1 MRAGPVSKVLGALR
15 LESAAAGE
23 REATAVSLLYALLA
37 VAVAGLVV
45 HGAYFGSITALLLR
59 SLFFSMVAAAGLA
72 AAALPMR
79 SAWARMAC
87 YLLADVALVPGPYL
101 WHGFHDIIMRVA
113 IAPQADQTLFLNQL
127 LAFMVLLLL
136 FFFLPLGI
144 PSPLPL
150 LS

>member
-23 REATAVSLLYALLA
+23 REATAVSLLSVLLA

-72 AAALPMR
+72 AAALQMR
-79 SAWARMAC
+79 PARARMAC
-87 YLLADVALVPGPYL
+87 VLLPAVALVPGTSL
-101 WHGFHDIIMRVA
+101 WNGFPHTLLPGP
-113 IAPQADQTLFLNQL
+113 IAPEAATTY
-127 LAFMVLLLL
+127 
-136 FFFLPLGI
+136 FLP
-144 PSPLPL
+144 
-150 LS
+150 

>member
-45 HGAYFGSITALLLR
+45 HGAYFGSIPALLLR
-59 SLFFSMVAAAGLA
+59 SLFFSLVAAAGLA

-87 YLLADVALVPGPYL
+87 RSEERRVGTECVSTCSSRWAPY
-101 WHGFHDIIMRVA
+101 H
-113 IAPQADQTLFLNQL
+113 
-127 LAFMVLLLL
+127 
-136 FFFLPLGI
+136 
-144 PSPLPL
+144 
-150 LS
+150 

>member
-59 SLFFSMVAAAGLA
+59 SLFFSLVAPAGLA

-79 SAWARMAC
+79 PAWARMAC
-87 YLLADVALVPGPYL
+87 YLLAALALVTGPHI
-101 WHGFHDIIMRVA
+101 WQGFHDINMTGANR
-113 IAPQADQTLFLNQL
+113 
-127 LAFMVLLLL
+127 
-136 FFFLPLGI
+136 
-144 PSPLPL
+144 
-150 LS
+150 

>member
-45 HGAYFGSITALLLR
+45 HGAYLGSVTALLLR

-87 YLLADVALVPGPYL
+87 YLLAAVALVPGRSEEHTSEL
-101 WHGFHDIIMRVA
+101 QSLMRISYAVFCLKKKNHTNK
-113 IAPQADQTLFLNQL
+113 QRTH
-127 LAFMVLLLL
+127 
-136 FFFLPLGI
+136 
-144 PSPLPL
+144 
-150 LS
+150 